1 MKVVEDKATIMEN
14 LKMKMNKCIRM
25 IERFME
31 ATASDKAGE
40 IILLYA
46 LVVVLIQLIRIVL

>member
-1 MKVVEDKATIMEN
+1 
-14 LKMKMNKCIRM
+14 M

-40 IILLYA
+40 IVLLYA

>member
-1 MKVVEDKATIMEN
+1 
-14 LKMKMNKCIRM
+14 MNKCIKM

-31 ATASDKAGE
+31 ATDSDKAGE

-46 LVVVLIQLIRIVL
+46 LVVVLFQLIRIVL

>member
-1 MKVVEDKATIMEN
+1 
-14 LKMKMNKCIRM
+14 MNKCTKM

>member
-1 MKVVEDKATIMEN
+1 
-14 LKMKMNKCIRM
+14 MNKYIKM

-40 IILLYA
+40 IVLLYA
-46 LVVVLIQLIRIVL
+46 LVVVLFQLIRSVI

>member
-1 MKVVEDKATIMEN
+1 M
-14 LKMKMNKCIRM
+14 MNKCIKM

-46 LVVVLIQLIRIVL
+46 LVVVLFQLIRIVL